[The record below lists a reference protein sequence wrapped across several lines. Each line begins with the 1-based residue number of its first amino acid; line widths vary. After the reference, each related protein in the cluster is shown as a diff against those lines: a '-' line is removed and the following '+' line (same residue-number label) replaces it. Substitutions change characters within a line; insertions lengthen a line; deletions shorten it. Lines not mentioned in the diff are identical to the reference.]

1 MHTFFFLVKHIYL
14 FHSYILDAG
23 VIEAYRRCLPLV
35 QLFGPTNFAPMIN
48 HVARFAASHP
58 SGDHY
63 FILLILTDGAICDMH
78 DTKQV

>member
-1 MHTFFFLVKHIYL
+1 
-14 FHSYILDAG
+14 

-78 DTKQV
+78 DTKQVTNFLYLYLFNLKVYSVLLT